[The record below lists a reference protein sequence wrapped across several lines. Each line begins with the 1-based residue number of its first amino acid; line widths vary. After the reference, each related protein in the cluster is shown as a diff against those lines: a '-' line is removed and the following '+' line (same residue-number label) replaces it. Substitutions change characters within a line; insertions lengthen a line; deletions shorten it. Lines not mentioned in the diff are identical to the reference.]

1 MNETRKGFLRQIR
14 EALTSSKNGFQSVT
28 EKDLRRGLV
37 IVLVTAI
44 ISSYAGMV
52 YLSKI
57 PVEVLISSLAS
68 YNVDPGPV
76 VQAMGTF
83 AAIGGFIRVLID
95 WALLTLMMHAFAT
108 LLSGKGSLRRFF
120 ALTGFAYLP
129 LTLQQVLRVVDALIA
144 QPSAL
149 VNIYVSNAQA
159 TGLMKVIVSMN
170 LFTLF
175 GLAAL
180 VLKGF
185 AVSENYESTTRKGLL
200 IAAVPYILFII
211 LDLII

>member
-1 MNETRKGFLRQIR
+1 MNDMRKGFLEQIR
-14 EALTSSKNGFQSVT
+14 EALTSPKNGFQSVT
-28 EKDLRRGLV
+28 EKDLRRGIV

-44 ISSYAGMV
+44 VSASAGMV
-52 YLSKI
+52 YLSRI
-57 PVEVLISSLAS
+57 PVEVLISSLVS

-83 AAIGGFIRVLID
+83 AAIGGFVRVLVD
-95 WALLTLMMHAFAT
+95 WTLFTLMMHALAT
-108 LLSGKGSLRRFF
+108 LLSGKGNLRRFF

-129 LTLQQVLRVVDALIA
+129 LTLQQVLRIVDASIA

-149 VNIYVSNAQA
+149 VNLYVSNAQA
-159 TGLMKVIVSMN
+159 TGLMKVIISMN

-185 AVSENYESTTRKGLL
+185 AVSANYESTTRKGVL
-200 IAAVPYILFII
+200 IAAVPYLLFIV

>member
-1 MNETRKGFLRQIR
+1 MNEMRKGFLGQIR
-14 EALTSSKNGFQSVT
+14 EALTSPKNGFQSVT
-28 EKDLRRGLV
+28 EKDLRRGIV

-44 ISSYAGMV
+44 VSAAAGMM

-57 PVEVLISSLAS
+57 PVEVLMSSLAS

-83 AAIGGFIRVLID
+83 AAIGGFLRVLID

-129 LTLQQVLRVVDALIA
+129 LTLQQILRVVDALIA

-149 VNIYVSNAQA
+149 VNLYVSNAQA

-185 AVSENYESTTRKGLL
+185 AISANYESTTRKGVF
-200 IAAVPYILFII
+200 IAAVPYIIFIV

>member
-1 MNETRKGFLRQIR
+1 MNDTRKGFLEQIR
-14 EALTSSKNGFQSVT
+14 EALISPKNGFQSVT

-37 IVLVTAI
+37 IVLLTAI
-44 ISSYAGMV
+44 VSASAGMV
-52 YLSKI
+52 YLSRI

-83 AAIGGFIRVLID
+83 AAIGGFVRVLVD
-95 WALLTLMMHAFAT
+95 WMLLTLMMHALAM

-129 LTLQQVLRVVDALIA
+129 LTLQQVLRIVDASIA

-149 VNIYVSNAQA
+149 VNLYVSNAQA

-185 AVSENYESTTRKGLL
+185 AVSANYESTTRKGVL
-200 IAAVPYILFII
+200 IAAVPYLLFIV